1 MQPVDTEQD
10 GSDVEYEEL
19 RNSDD
24 ASSQGFMSA
33 DEEDLLFEQALEQL
47 ENADAENNDDEDNQ
61 DD

>member
-47 ENADAENNDDEDNQ
+47 ENADAENNDEDNQ